1 MNEPRELGDVR
12 RELQRLGYLS
22 HRVERF
28 LLQDALV
35 PRDPWHG
42 VPLLA
47 AKVGLLAGSLLA
59 AANALALAAA
69 NGALT
74 SSPFDLLPLFLH
86 LLPPLALGSAL
97 GFVGLVAIFVGAR
110 TAFPRR
116 SLDLLRVGAALAATA
131 LLVGAG
137 VLLGWDFLVALPRA
151 GRAVA
156 AAAVPLVAAAVAR
169 LLADG
174 LLAFGI
180 RWTRHAPGER
190 RISRRAVT
198 LGVAGS
204 VAGLAALALFL
215 PRLPLP
221 APPPSL
227 PTAPGVRVA
236 LVGVDG
242 VLADELEY
250 LLARG
255 DLPALAGMARQGG
268 VVAAYRRNPAAS
280 PAEFWTTVATG
291 LPPRRHG
298 VVSLDTFRPL
308 GVATPLARTGLWRF
322 WLGGVEGPLGLAE
335 HRPLLAGRRRV
346 PCFWELAARGGEPVA
361 ALNWWATYPAQPLPG
376 LVLAHG
382 AFGLLAEGVE
392 GAVAPESRRAEL
404 ARQAATT
411 EAGPFAPLVTAALPA
426 AARGAA
432 LDKAILPDRFARRVA
447 RDEAAAGVRALA
459 VYLPALDL
467 LAQDP
472 EVSRQA
478 FAELV
483 REQLVETDALVG
495 ELTRGDGAVVVVFDP
510 GRRGGEQGR
519 ALIWTGGCAA
529 ETRPEIAP
537 EAIAAALL
545 RSLGL
550 PQSAEL
556 PAPPAFCSW
565 PQAPARVATYGERP
579 SAPAGPEAPGAYLE
593 SLRSLGYL

>member
-1 MNEPRELGDVR
+1 MTEPRELGDVR

-42 VPLLA
+42 VPRLA
-47 AKVGLLAGSLLA
+47 AKIGLLGGSLLA
-59 AANALALAAA
+59 AANAFALAAA
-69 NGALT
+69 NGALE

-86 LLPPLALGSAL
+86 LLPPLVLGSAL
-97 GFVGLVAIFVGAR
+97 GFVALVALFVGAR

-137 VLLGWDFLVALPRA
+137 VLLGWDFLVALPRT
-151 GRAVA
+151 GRAIA

-180 RWTRHAPGER
+180 RWTRRAPGER
-190 RISRRAVT
+190 RLSRRAVT
-198 LGVAGS
+198 LAVAGS

-215 PRLPLP
+215 PRTE
-221 APPPSL
+221 AAVPPPSL

-242 VLADELEY
+242 VLADEFDY

-255 DLPALAGMARQGG
+255 DLPALAGMARRGG
-268 VVAAYRRNPAAS
+268 VVAAYRRDPAAS

-298 VVSLDTFRPL
+298 VVSLDSFRPL
-308 GVATPLARTGLWRF
+308 GVATPLARTGPWRL
-322 WLGGVEGPLGLAE
+322 WLGGVERPLGLAE

-346 PCFWELAARGGEPVA
+346 PCVWELAARGGQPVA
-361 ALNWWATYPAQPLPG
+361 ALDWWATYPAEPLPG

-382 AFGLLAEGVE
+382 GFGLLAEGVE

-404 ARQAATT
+404 ARRAAATGP
-411 EAGPFAPLVTAALPA
+411 GPFESLVDAALPA
-426 AARGAA
+426 PERRAA
-432 LDKAILPDRFARRVA
+432 LDKAILPDRFVRALA
-447 RDEAAAGVRALA
+447 RDELAAGVRALA

-467 LAQDP
+467 LAQEP
-472 EVSRQA
+472 GVGRQA

-483 REQLVETDALVG
+483 HEQLVETDALVA
-495 ELTRGDGAVVVVFDP
+495 ELEKEDGAVVVVFDP

-519 ALIWTGGCAA
+519 ALIWNGGCAA
-529 ETRPEIAP
+529 ETRPVVTP
-537 EAIAAALL
+537 EAIAPALL
-545 RSLGL
+545 RALGL

-556 PAPPAFCSW
+556 PDPPDFCAW
-565 PQAPARVATYGERP
+565 PPPPGRVATYGERP
-579 SAPAGPEAPGAYLE
+579 SSTAGRAAAGAYLE